1 MFKSIDATVTCRLN
15 DIRPI
20 DFHPNDVEKIS
31 CVVIHI
37 HCMHAAFQSFQN
49 ALAYFATA
57 VSYECKMFI
66 KLPPA
71 IQKANKSIEKFW
83 SKFT

>member
-20 DFHPNDVEKIS
+20 DFQPNDVEKIS

-37 HCMHAAFQSFQN
+37 HCMLPFKAF
-49 ALAYFATA
+49 
-57 VSYECKMFI
+57 KMH
-66 KLPPA
+66 
-71 IQKANKSIEKFW
+71 
-83 SKFT
+83 